1 MIPKRSKHQNL
12 SPAEC
17 ETHYRCGGKISS
29 FAKGIEMLNSVC
41 EGLMHIVRDVFTL
54 MKTGP
59 AHGKLVASN
68 AGLDIFR
75 GSYQAVR

>member
-1 MIPKRSKHQNL
+1 
-12 SPAEC
+12 
-17 ETHYRCGGKISS
+17 
-29 FAKGIEMLNSVC
+29 
-41 EGLMHIVRDVFTL
+41 MHIVRDVFTL

>member
-1 MIPKRSKHQNL
+1 
-12 SPAEC
+12 
-17 ETHYRCGGKISS
+17 
-29 FAKGIEMLNSVC
+29 MLNSVC